1 MADFYGTM
9 KKVQDNVS
17 VTENGMTGYKT
28 TYHPLLDMNFKIS
41 SYRHSTDEQ
50 IRQDIDKIL
59 AEQEDAKYLLKF
71 LFMVRGVREGLG
83 ERRLF
88 RVALKHTLFN
98 ATFDNKDEIIKD
110 LIKNQI
116 VEFGRYDDLFI
127 FMGTAYQDFVVE
139 TLLNQLK
146 QDYTN
151 MEKGKPIS
159 LLAKWMPSEN
169 TSSAETRKLAKVFI
183 KSFGA
188 SAKEYRQTLSKLR
201 AYLKV
206 IETYTSANEWGKI
219 DYNQVPSK
227 ANLKYKDAFLKH
239 DEERRRDYL
248 AALRV
253 GVDKEGKEVKINSSV
268 NFPHEIVAKY
278 MNVSGWGYRLADYDE
293 ALEQLWKNLKQKD
306 GLNNTIV
313 VRDGSGSMTS
323 RIGDGNTTALDVS
336 TALALYCAERLNGT
350 FKDKFITFSA
360 EAKLVDLS
368 DKTSLQSKL
377 MRTLKESAC
386 SNTNIENVFNLI
398 LNTAVEGNISPEE
411 MPEQVLIISDME
423 FDASYGYNRFNG
435 DTNVFRNAQAKYARA
450 GYKLP
455 KLVFWNVCS
464 RTNTIPVK
472 QNENGVILVSGFS
485 VNTLNMVLNGKTD
498 PFLSLVDELETKQ
511 YEAIPYLENVKPSNS
526 KLTPNSN
533 KTNTRKANTKK
544 AAKPSWLA

>member
-268 NFPHEIVAKY
+268 NFPHEIVNKY
-278 MNVSGWGYRLADYDE
+278 GIWAVGPYDE

-306 GLNNTIV
+306 GLKNTIV
-313 VRDGSGSMTS
+313 VRDGSGSMTD
-323 RIGDGNTTALDVS
+323 RIGGTSVTALDVS
-336 TALALYCAERLNGT
+336 TALAIYCSERLNDT

-360 EAKLVDLS
+360 QAKLVDLS
-368 DKTSLQSKL
+368 KCASLQAKL
-377 MRTLKESAC
+377 KVCRQESDC
-386 SNTNIENVFNLI
+386 SNTNIQNVFNLI
-398 LNTAVEGNISPEE
+398 LNTALEGNIKPED

-423 FDASYGYNRFNG
+423 FDPARPSGAWGGGFNAG
-435 DTNVFRNAQAKYARA
+435 SNVFEVCDKAYKNA

-455 KLVFWNVCS
+455 KIVFWNVNS
-464 RTNTIPVK
+464 RTNTIPMK
-472 QNENGVILVSGFS
+472 QNENGVVLVSGFS
-485 VNTLNMVLNGKTD
+485 VNTLNMVLNGETD
-498 PFLSLVDELETKQ
+498 PLLALTKELDVKT
-511 YEAIPYLENVKPSNS
+511 YENIPYLENVTIGA
-526 KLTPNSN
+526 KLAYAKKGT
-533 KTNTRKANTKK
+533 KQTKK
-544 AAKPSWLA
+544 PNFLK

>member
-59 AEQEDAKYLLKF
+59 AESEDAKYLLKF

-116 VEFGRYDDLFI
+116 VKFGRYDDLFI

-146 QDYTN
+146 QDYAN

-268 NFPHEIVAKY
+268 NFPHEIVNKY
-278 MNVSGWGYRLADYDE
+278 GSYSVGAYDE

-306 GLNNTIV
+306 GLKNTIV
-313 VRDGSGSMTS
+313 VRDGSGSMMD
-323 RIGDGNTTALDVS
+323 RIGGTSVSALDVS
-336 TALALYCAERLNGT
+336 TALAIYCSERLNDT

-360 EAKLVDLS
+360 QAKLVDLS
-368 DKTSLQSKL
+368 KCANLQAKL
-377 MRTLKESAC
+377 KVCRNESDC
-386 SNTNIENVFNLI
+386 SNTNIQNVFNLI
-398 LNTAVEGNISPEE
+398 LNTAIEGNIKPED

-423 FDASYGYNRFNG
+423 FDPARPSGSYGWGGGFNAG
-435 DTNVFRNAQAKYARA
+435 SNVFEVCDKAYKNA

-455 KLVFWNVCS
+455 KIVFWNVNS
-464 RTNTIPVK
+464 RTNTIPMK
-472 QNENGVILVSGFS
+472 QNENGVVLVSGFS
-485 VNTLNMVLNGKTD
+485 VNTLNMVLNGETD
-498 PFLSLVDELETKQ
+498 PLLALTKELDVKT
-511 YEAIPYLENVKPSNS
+511 YENIPYLENVTIGA
-526 KLTPNSN
+526 KLASAKKST
-533 KTNTRKANTKK
+533 KQTKK
-544 AAKPSWLA
+544 PNFLK

>member
-127 FMGTAYQDFVVE
+127 FMGTAYQDFVVT

-169 TSSAETRKLAKVFI
+169 TSSAETRKLAKIFI

-268 NFPHEIVAKY
+268 NFPHEIVNKY
-278 MNVSGWGYRLADYDE
+278 GVWSVGAYDE

-306 GLNNTIV
+306 GLKNTIV
-313 VRDGSGSMTS
+313 VRDGSGSMTDK
-323 RIGDGNTTALDVS
+323 IGGTSVSALDVS
-336 TALALYCAERLNGT
+336 TALAIYCSERLNDT

-360 EAKLVDLS
+360 QAKLVDLS
-368 DKTSLQSKL
+368 KCASLQAKL
-377 MRTLKESAC
+377 KVCRQESDC
-386 SNTNIENVFNLI
+386 SNTNIQNVFNLI
-398 LNTAVEGNISPEE
+398 LNTALEGNIKPED

-423 FDASYGYNRFNG
+423 FDPARPSGSYGWGGGFNAG
-435 DTNVFRNAQAKYARA
+435 SNVFEVCDKAYRNA

-455 KLVFWNVCS
+455 KIVFWNVNS
-464 RTNTIPVK
+464 RTNTIPMK
-472 QNENGVILVSGFS
+472 QNENGVVLVSGFS
-485 VNTLNMVLNGKTD
+485 VNTLNMVLNGETD
-498 PFLSLVDELETKQ
+498 PLLALTKELDVKT
-511 YEAIPYLENVKPSNS
+511 YENIPYLENVTIGA
-526 KLTPNSN
+526 KLAYAKKGT
-533 KTNTRKANTKK
+533 KQTKK
-544 AAKPSWLA
+544 PNFLK

>member
-146 QDYTN
+146 QDYSN

-268 NFPHEIVAKY
+268 NFPHEIVNKY
-278 MNVSGWGYRLADYDE
+278 GSYSVGAYDE

-306 GLNNTIV
+306 GLKNTIV
-313 VRDGSGSMTS
+313 VRDGSGSMMD
-323 RIGDGNTTALDVS
+323 RIGGTSVTALDVS
-336 TALALYCAERLNGT
+336 TALAIYCSERLNDT

-360 EAKLVDLS
+360 QAKLVDLS
-368 DKTSLQSKL
+368 KCASLQAKL
-377 MRTLKESAC
+377 KVCRQESDC
-386 SNTNIENVFNLI
+386 SNTNIQNVFNLI
-398 LNTAVEGNISPEE
+398 LNTAIEGNIKPED

-423 FDASYGYNRFNG
+423 FDPARPSGSYGWGGGFNAG
-435 DTNVFRNAQAKYARA
+435 SNVFEVCDKAYRNA

-455 KLVFWNVCS
+455 KIVFWNVNS
-464 RTNTIPVK
+464 RTNTIPMK
-472 QNENGVILVSGFS
+472 QNENGVVLVSGFS
-485 VNTLNMVLNGKTD
+485 VNTLNMVLNGETD
-498 PFLSLVDELETKQ
+498 PLLALTKELDVKT
-511 YEAIPYLENVKPSNS
+511 YENIPYLENVTIGA
-526 KLTPNSN
+526 KLAYAKKST
-533 KTNTRKANTKK
+533 KQTKK
-544 AAKPSWLA
+544 PNFLK